1 MNDSVFFSILFQGV
15 KASSLLFA
23 SVGSSDAT
31 INPEYLGARNHV
43 PRKIATVT
51 LSKPVAVV
59 ESSGSCLHK
68 CSEEAMTDKQRLK
81 MGKLW
86 LIHRNLKMVLIKKVL
101 N

>member
-15 KASSLLFA
+15 KASSLLFV
-23 SVGSSDAT
+23 SVDPPDAT

-68 CSEEAMTDKQRLK
+68 CSEEAMPDTQRLK

-86 LIHRNLKMVLIKKVL
+86 LINRNLKKVLRKKVS

>member
-15 KASSLLFA
+15 KASSLLFV
-23 SVGSSDAT
+23 SVDPPDAT
-31 INPEYLGARNHV
+31 INPEYLGTHNHV

-68 CSEEAMTDKQRLK
+68 CSEEAMANKQRLK

-86 LIHRNLKMVLIKKVL
+86 LINRNLKMVLTKMVS

>member
-15 KASSLLFA
+15 KASSLLFP
-23 SVGSSDAT
+23 SIGSSDAT
-31 INPEYLGARNHV
+31 INPEYLGARNHF

-68 CSEEAMTDKQRLK
+68 CSEEAMANKQRLK

-86 LIHRNLKMVLIKKVL
+86 LINRNLKMVLTKMVS